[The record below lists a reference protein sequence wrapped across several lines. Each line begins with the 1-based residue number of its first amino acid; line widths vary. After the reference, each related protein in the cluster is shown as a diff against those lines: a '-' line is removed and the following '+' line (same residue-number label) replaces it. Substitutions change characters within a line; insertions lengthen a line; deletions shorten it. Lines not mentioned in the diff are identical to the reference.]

1 MAGGQ
6 GSRLRPLTLT
16 RPKPMVEVLG
26 RPVID
31 FVKDAMQDASI
42 DTIVVTTGYRG
53 EQLEQHVESW
63 NTLANPIDAW
73 VNQESTPMGT
83 AGSVRLLS
91 EHLTETFV
99 VGSGDSV
106 ASFDIGALL
115 AAHRASG
122 AKVTMALWEVE
133 DPTEFGIVGLS
144 ASHLGTLDGQLREGY
159 ICRFKEKPTA
169 AEAFS
174 NVINAGLYIIEPE
187 VLALV
192 PEGEKFDF
200 SKQLFPLV
208 LEKGWPMYAK
218 TIDGVWFDV
227 GHPSELIRAQH
238 TLIAQRQTLPFPLPK
253 GDFEGNSFV
262 ADSADMKGTLEGSVV
277 SSHSVIGS
285 ETHLEDVL
293 VMSNCTIGDNCL
305 IKNTVI
311 GQGVLIGSGS
321 ILKNVILGDGTV
333 LDDESSLEN
342 CRIPAL
348 KQSKR
353 RLTQIP
359 WALRA
364 KREPCHPMPLH
375 AELTTVLGKK
385 SKKCLIEQSSN
396 AKSGS
401 LGLKSVVGMK
411 TETG

>member
-1 MAGGQ
+1 MFGVIMAGGQ

-42 DTIVVTTGYRG
+42 DTVIVTTGYRG

-63 NTLANPIDAW
+63 NNHSKPIQAW

-83 AGSVRLLS
+83 AGSVRLLA

-106 ASFDIGALL
+106 ASFDIRALL
-115 AAHRASG
+115 QAHRESG

-144 ASHLGTLDGQLREGY
+144 STHLGPLDGQLRRGY
-159 ICRFKEKPTA
+159 ICRFKEKPTTE
-169 AEAFS
+169 EAFS

-200 SKQLFPLV
+200 SKQLFPMV
-208 LEKGWPMYAK
+208 LERGWPMFAQ
-218 TIDGVWFDV
+218 TLDGVWFDV

-238 TLIAQRQTLPFPLPK
+238 TLIAQRDSLPFPLPK
-253 GDFEGNSFV
+253 GIFDEGSFI
-262 ADSADMKGTLEGSVV
+262 ADSANMKGTVAGSVISSECAVGEGS
-277 SSHSVIGS
+277 
-285 ETHLEDVL
+285 HLHDVL
-293 VMSNCTIGDNCL
+293 LMSNC
-305 IKNTVI
+305 VI
-311 GQGVLIGSGS
+311 GEKCHLEETVLGRNVSIGKGS
-321 ILKNVILGDGTV
+321 ILKNVVVGDSMELG
-333 LDDESSLEN
+333 ENSYFEN
-342 CRIPAL
+342 CRIP
-348 KQSKR
+348 
-353 RLTQIP
+353 
-359 WALRA
+359 
-364 KREPCHPMPLH
+364 
-375 AELTTVLGKK
+375 
-385 SKKCLIEQSSN
+385 SN
-396 AKSGS
+396 D
-401 LGLKSVVGMK
+401 
-411 TETG
+411 

>member
-31 FVKDAMQDASI
+31 FVKDAMQEASI
-42 DTIVVTTGYRG
+42 DTVIVTTGYRG

-63 NTLANPIDAW
+63 NTQNQSIHAW
-73 VNQESTPMGT
+73 VNQEATPMGT

-106 ASFDIGALL
+106 ASFDIRALVK
-115 AAHRASG
+115 AHRESG

-144 ASHLGTLDGQLREGY
+144 STHLGKLDGQLRQGY

-169 AEAFS
+169 EEAFS
-174 NVINAGLYIIEPE
+174 NVINAGLYILEPE

-200 SKQLFPLV
+200 SKQLFPMV
-208 LEKGWPMYAK
+208 LERGWPMFAQ

-238 TLIAQRQTLPFPLPK
+238 TLIAQRDSLPFPLPT
-253 GDFEGNSFV
+253 GDFIQGSFISS
-262 ADSADMKGTLEGSVV
+262 SANVKGRFEGSVI
-277 SSHSVIGS
+277 SSECEVGEDS
-285 ETHLEDVL
+285 HLRDVL
-293 VMSNCTIGDNCL
+293 LMSNCILGEGCQIEESVLGRNVSIGN
-305 IKNTVI
+305 
-311 GQGVLIGSGS
+311 GSV
-321 ILKNVILGDGTV
+321 LKNVVVGDGIE
-333 LDDESSLEN
+333 LEENSLFEN
-342 CRIPAL
+342 CRIP
-348 KQSKR
+348 S
-353 RLTQIP
+353 
-359 WALRA
+359 
-364 KREPCHPMPLH
+364 
-375 AELTTVLGKK
+375 
-385 SKKCLIEQSSN
+385 IE
-396 AKSGS
+396 
-401 LGLKSVVGMK
+401 
-411 TETG
+411 

>member
-1 MAGGQ
+1 MYGVIMAGGQ

-16 RPKPMVEVLG
+16 RPKPMVEILG

-53 EQLEQHVESW
+53 EQLERHVESW
-63 NTLANPIDAW
+63 TQGEHPVHAW

-115 AAHRASG
+115 ASHRQSG
-122 AKVTMALWEVE
+122 ARVTMALWEVE

-144 ASHLGTLDGQLREGY
+144 ATHLGELDGQLREGY
-159 ICRFKEKPTA
+159 ICKFKEKPTA
-169 AEAFS
+169 EEAFS

-200 SKQLFPLV
+200 SKQLFPMV

-238 TLIAQRQTLPFPLPK
+238 TLIQQRTSLPFPLPD
-253 GDFEGNSFV
+253 GDFIGNSFMSS
-262 ADSADMKGTLEGSVV
+262 SAEILGEIEGSVV
-277 SSHSVIGS
+277 SSMSRIESGS
-285 ETHLEDVL
+285 TLKDVL
-293 VMSNCTIGDNCL
+293 VMSGSKIGMNCRL
-305 IKNTVI
+305 INTVV
-311 GQGVLIGSGS
+311 GEGVQIGSECT
-321 ILKNVILGDGTV
+321 LVNVILGDGVVVEAGSV
-333 LDDESSLEN
+333 LKD
-342 CRIPAL
+342 CRIPN
-348 KQSKR
+348 
-353 RLTQIP
+353 P
-359 WALRA
+359 
-364 KREPCHPMPLH
+364 
-375 AELTTVLGKK
+375 
-385 SKKCLIEQSSN
+385 N
-396 AKSGS
+396 
-401 LGLKSVVGMK
+401 
-411 TETG
+411 

>member
-1 MAGGQ
+1 MFGVIMAGGQ

-42 DTIVVTTGYRG
+42 DTVIVTTGYRG

-63 NTLANPIDAW
+63 NNHSKPIQAW

-83 AGSVRLLS
+83 AGSVRLLA

-106 ASFDIGALL
+106 ASFDIRALL
-115 AAHRASG
+115 QAHRESG

-144 ASHLGTLDGQLREGY
+144 STHLGPLDGQLRRGY
-159 ICRFKEKPTA
+159 ICRFKEKPTTE
-169 AEAFS
+169 EAFS

-200 SKQLFPLV
+200 SKQLFPMV
-208 LEKGWPMYAK
+208 LERGWPMFAQ
-218 TIDGVWFDV
+218 TLDGVWFDV

-238 TLIAQRQTLPFPLPK
+238 TLIAQRDSLPFPLPK
-253 GDFEGNSFV
+253 GIFDEGSFI
-262 ADSADMKGTLEGSVV
+262 ADSANMKGTVAGSVISSECTVGEGS
-277 SSHSVIGS
+277 
-285 ETHLEDVL
+285 HLHDVL
-293 VMSNCTIGDNCL
+293 LMSNC
-305 IKNTVI
+305 VI
-311 GQGVLIGSGS
+311 GEKCHLEETVLGRNVSIGKGS
-321 ILKNVILGDGTV
+321 ILKNVVVGDSMELG
-333 LDDESSLEN
+333 ENSYFEN
-342 CRIPAL
+342 CRIP
-348 KQSKR
+348 
-353 RLTQIP
+353 
-359 WALRA
+359 
-364 KREPCHPMPLH
+364 
-375 AELTTVLGKK
+375 
-385 SKKCLIEQSSN
+385 SN
-396 AKSGS
+396 D
-401 LGLKSVVGMK
+401 
-411 TETG
+411 